1 MVRTPSRATRA
12 PIMPNALSRTRR
24 FLALSGL
31 ERRTFV
37 AAWWELMRVR
47 WALRRTVF
55 ARLQKRRTEALRP
68 LATAISAD
76 GGAGASTDRTAGTAS
91 AEDRAR
97 VGWAVASAARFVPG
111 ATCLPQ
117 AMAAQALL
125 ARRGIG
131 STIQTGFDRT
141 DAKGVEGHAWLV
153 CDGEVVVGDIGLD
166 RFVPVASFEV

>member
-1 MVRTPSRATRA
+1 MVRTSTRAT
-12 PIMPNALSRTRR
+12 PTPEMPNVVTRAR
-24 FLALSGL
+24 KFLALSGL

-37 AAWWELMRVR
+37 AAWWELLRVR
-47 WALRRTVF
+47 WALRTMVF
-55 ARLQKRRTEALRP
+55 AQLQKRRTEALRP
-68 LATAISAD
+68 KAMASAAEGTDGTSSAD
-76 GGAGASTDRTAGTAS
+76 
-91 AEDRAR
+91 DRAR
-97 VGWAVASAARFVPG
+97 VGWAVSSAARFVPG

-131 STIQTGFDRT
+131 SIIQTGFDRT

-166 RFVPVASFEV
+166 RFVPVASFEL

>member
-1 MVRTPSRATRA
+1 MIRTSSRATRT
-12 PIMPNALSRTRR
+12 PEMPNALTRTRR
-24 FLALSGL
+24 FLALSAL

-37 AAWWELMRVR
+37 AAWWELVRVR

-55 ARLQKRRTEALRP
+55 AQLQKRRAEALRP
-68 LATAISAD
+68 KAMATSAE
-76 GGAGASTDRTAGTAS
+76 GTANVS
-91 AEDRAR
+91 PAEDRAR

-141 DAKGVEGHAWLV
+141 EAKGVEGHAWLV

-166 RFVPVASFEV
+166 RFVPVASFEL

>member
-1 MVRTPSRATRA
+1 MSMVRTSSRAPRT
-12 PIMPNALSRTRR
+12 PTMSNAVARTRR
-24 FLALSGL
+24 FLARSAL

-37 AAWWELMRVR
+37 TAWWELVRVR
-47 WALRRTVF
+47 WALRRRVF
-55 ARLQKRRTEALRP
+55 AQLQQVRAEALRP
-68 LATAISAD
+68 KATSSALR
-76 GGAGASTDRTAGTAS
+76 AAAGTSA

-117 AMAAQALL
+117 AMAAQAML
-125 ARRGIG
+125 ARRGIA

-153 CDGEVVVGDIGLD
+153 CDGDVVVGDIGLD
-166 RFVPVASFEV
+166 RFVPVASFGL

>member
-1 MVRTPSRATRA
+1 MLRTPSRATRA
-12 PIMPNALSRTRR
+12 PIMPNALSRTRK

-31 ERRTFV
+31 ERRTFM
-37 AAWWELMRVR
+37 AAWWELVRVR
-47 WALRRTVF
+47 WALRRSVF

-68 LATAISAD
+68 LATAVP
-76 GGAGASTDRTAGTAS
+76 GAGAAADRTIGTSS

-153 CDGEVVVGDIGLD
+153 CEGEVVVGDIGLD